1 MFVGQIPRDWYE
13 DDCRQLLEPYGEI
26 YAINILKDKETKKSK
41 GCCFV
46 TYYTRKAALDAQN
59 ALHNLRKLPSCRNP
73 IQMKPADNENKNDRK
88 LFIGKLPKFITETEI
103 LKTFEQFGLIE
114 ECIILRDNQGQSRGC
129 AFVTFSTRSNATQA
143 MRELNQTK
151 IFDGCMVPIVVK
163 FAESNPDHQHQ
174 RRQQQQQQQQSNSH
188 SDLRSPITIMNSLFN
203 TATTPMAAINLS
215 AQPLVSYPR
224 VHAQSPNSSI
234 TSTGTNALSAIDQTN
249 SVYLNNLI
257 KFQQQQSQQ
266 QQLLNMSTLSHP
278 TANPYATA
286 AALPTDLTYP
296 NLVLGTK
303 STATAAALIASGQ
316 ISAAAYPT
324 TATVTNTSP
333 THHFPL
339 VAMAANAKLADSLT
353 MAAMNATSP
362 YHHAYHHHHHHPAV
376 YHAKHHY
383 GLTTTTTTAAM
394 NNGKQIEGPDGS
406 NLFIYHLPA
415 EYSDYDLITL
425 FAPFG
430 NVISAKV
437 FIDKN
442 SNLSKCF
449 GFVSYD
455 NPESAQNAIRSMN
468 GFQVMNKR
476 LKVQLKKFVKN
487 RTESS
492 SSSFLAKQLCTIF
505 IFGG

>member
-1 MFVGQIPRDWYE
+1 M
-13 DDCRQLLEPYGEI
+13 
-26 YAINILKDKETKKSK
+26 
-41 GCCFV
+41 
-46 TYYTRKAALDAQN
+46 
-59 ALHNLRKLPSCRNP
+59 
-73 IQMKPADNENKNDRK
+73 
-88 LFIGKLPKFITETEI
+88 PKFITETEI

-114 ECIILRDNQGQSRGC
+114 ECIILRDNQGQSRGMLMRYSKLNKEKFFFIQINHFDEIETKLQFCFIFFSSIIQGC

-174 RRQQQQQQQQSNSH
+174 RRQQQQQQSNSH

-203 TATTPMAAINLS
+203 TTSPMAAINLS

-339 VAMAANAKLADSLT
+339 IAMAANAKLADSLT

-406 NLFIYHLPA
+406 NLFIYHLP
-415 EYSDYDLITL
+415 
-425 FAPFG
+425 G
-430 NVISAKV
+430 
-437 FIDKN
+437 
-442 SNLSKCF
+442 
-449 GFVSYD
+449 
-455 NPESAQNAIRSMN
+455 
-468 GFQVMNKR
+468 
-476 LKVQLKKFVKN
+476 
-487 RTESS
+487 
-492 SSSFLAKQLCTIF
+492 
-505 IFGG
+505 

>member
-1 MFVGQIPRDWYE
+1 MKMFVGQIPRDWCE
-13 DDCRQLLEPYGEI
+13 DDCRRLLEQYGEI

-46 TYYTRKAALDAQN
+46 TYYTRKAALD
-59 ALHNLRKLPSCRNP
+59 CRNP

-88 LFIGKLPKFITETEI
+88 LFIGKLPKFITETDI
-103 LKTFEQFGLIE
+103 LQTFEQFGQIE

-151 IFDGCMVPIVVK
+151 IFDGCLVPIVVK
-163 FAESNPDHQHQ
+163 FAESNPDHH
-174 RRQQQQQQQQSNSH
+174 QQQQRRQQQQSNSH
-188 SDLRSPITIMNSLFN
+188 SNLQSPITIMNGLFN
-203 TATTPMAAINLS
+203 TAQSPIAAAINLS
-215 AQPLVSYPR
+215 TQPLVSYPK
-224 VHAQSPNSSI
+224 VHAQSPYTSI
-234 TSTGTNALSAIDQTN
+234 TSSTGTNTLSPIDPTN
-249 SVYLNNLI
+249 SAYFNNLI
-257 KFQQQQSQQ
+257 KFQQQQQSQQQQQ
-266 QQLLNMSTLSHP
+266 QQLLNISTLNHSP
-278 TANPYATA
+278 VNPYSTATA
-286 AALPTDLTYP
+286 AATIPTELTYP
-296 NLVLGTK
+296 NLILGTK
-303 STATAAALIASGQ
+303 SSVASYPPAAVSTTAAALIASGQ
-316 ISAAAYPT
+316 IPAAAYPT
-324 TATVTNTSP
+324 TANITN
-333 THHFPL
+333 L
-339 VAMAANAKLADSLT
+339 AMAANAKLADSLT
-353 MAAMNATSP
+353 MAAAMTASSP

-376 YHAKHHY
+376 YHAKHHF
-383 GLTTTTTTAAM
+383 GLTTTAAM

-430 NVISAKV
+430 NVVSAKV

-476 LKVQLKKFVKN
+476 LKVQLKKVREKPY
-487 RTESS
+487 
-492 SSSFLAKQLCTIF
+492 
-505 IFGG
+505 

>member
-1 MFVGQIPRDWYE
+1 MIQIKHFD
-13 DDCRQLLEPYGEI
+13 EI
-26 YAINILKDKETKKSK
+26 ETKLQF
-41 GCCFV
+41 CFIFF
-46 TYYTRKAALDAQN
+46 
-59 ALHNLRKLPSCRNP
+59 SSI
-73 IQMKPADNENKNDRK
+73 IQ
-88 LFIGKLPKFITETEI
+88 
-103 LKTFEQFGLIE
+103 
-114 ECIILRDNQGQSRGC
+114 GC

-174 RRQQQQQQQQSNSH
+174 RRQQQQQQSNSH

-203 TATTPMAAINLS
+203 TTSPMAAINLS

-353 MAAMNATSP
+353 MAAMTATSP

-406 NLFIYHLPA
+406 NLFIYHLP
-415 EYSDYDLITL
+415 
-425 FAPFG
+425 G
-430 NVISAKV
+430 
-437 FIDKN
+437 
-442 SNLSKCF
+442 
-449 GFVSYD
+449 
-455 NPESAQNAIRSMN
+455 
-468 GFQVMNKR
+468 
-476 LKVQLKKFVKN
+476 
-487 RTESS
+487 
-492 SSSFLAKQLCTIF
+492 
-505 IFGG
+505 